1 MLNKR
6 IGVISLG
13 CPKNLVDTE
22 VVLGLIGQAGF
33 APASDLRDAGVAL
46 LNTCGFI
53 EPARVEAY
61 QALRDLGR
69 WKKDKAGRIVV
80 VFGCLPQREK
90 VQIAGRFP
98 FVEAWFGTGQFAEIQ
113 GFFRQLAL
121 KHESRFKKSRN
132 FVRDQVDFSYLEKS
146 QPRCGRV
153 LSTPPYTAYLKIAE
167 GCSHHCTF
175 CLIPRL
181 RGRQRSFSVEGLIT
195 EAESLVLRG
204 VREINIVAQDT
215 TAYGQDKKGRDR
227 LPGLL
232 RRLARVKGLRW
243 LRLLY
248 AYPANLSDEVLE
260 VMAAE
265 KKICHYVDIPFQHAS
280 SRILKLMGR
289 PGSRSELAEVVA
301 RVRRYMPDAAVRSS
315 FIVGF
320 PGETEKDFNELEDLL
335 ETVRFDWA
343 GFFPFFAEKG
353 SAASRLPDQVPGP
366 VKQTRLKKV
375 YGRQQKI
382 TQSLNRSWLGKKLQ
396 VLVEKHDAQKDLG
409 RGRSF
414 RDAPE
419 IDGAVLFRTD
429 NTKTAPRP
437 GQFVPVLVTGVR
449 GYDLVG
455 QCLK

>member
-1 MLNKR
+1 M
-6 IGVISLG
+6 G

-33 APASDLRDAGVAL
+33 RPASDLREAGVAL

-53 EPARVEAY
+53 EPARAEAY
-61 QALRDLGR
+61 EAMRDLGR
-69 WKKDKAGRIVV
+69 WKKGKAGRRVV

-90 VQIAGRFP
+90 GQIAGRFP
-98 FVEAWFGTGQFAEIQ
+98 WVDAWFGTGQFAEIQ
-113 GFFRQLAL
+113 SFFRQLAF
-121 KHESRFKKSRN
+121 KHEDQFKKPQD
-132 FVRDQVDFSYLEKS
+132 FVRDQVDFSFLEKS

-167 GCSHHCTF
+167 GCSHNCSF

-181 RGRQRSFSVEGLIT
+181 RGRQRSFSL
-195 EAESLVLRG
+195 ESLVAEAEELVSRG

-215 TAYGQDKKGRDR
+215 TAYGQDKKGAGR
-227 LPGLL
+227 LPELL

-265 KKICHYVDIPFQHAS
+265 KKICRYVDIPFQHVS

-289 PGSRSELAEVVA
+289 PAGRAELEATVAKVRS
-301 RVRRYMPDAAVRSS
+301 YMPEAAVRSS

-320 PGETEKDFNELEDLL
+320 PGETEKEFGELKDFLK
-335 ETVRFDWA
+335 TTRFTWA

-353 SAASRLPDQVPGP
+353 AAASRLPDQVSEK
-366 VKQTRLKKV
+366 VKQARLKEV
-375 YGRQQKI
+375 YGLQRKI
-382 TQSLNRSWLGKKLQ
+382 TRSLNSSWLGKKMH
-396 VLVEKHDAQKDLG
+396 VLVEKYDAKKNLG
-409 RGRSF
+409 CGRSF
-414 RDAPE
+414 REAPE
-419 IDGAVLFRTD
+419 IDGAVLFRTK

-437 GQFVPVLVTGVR
+437 GQFVPVLITGVK